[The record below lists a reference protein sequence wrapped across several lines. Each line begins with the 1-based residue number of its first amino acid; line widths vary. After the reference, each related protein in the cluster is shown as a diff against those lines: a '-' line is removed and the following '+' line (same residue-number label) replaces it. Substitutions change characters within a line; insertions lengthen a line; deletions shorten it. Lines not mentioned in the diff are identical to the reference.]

1 MALPDGWWAP
11 HDGYVARVL
20 SALTAQPDRIAVH
33 WRQQALTGGEFAA
46 SVAVTAARLRELGA
60 GPGAVVGVLTAS
72 NSPDMLRVR
81 YAAHLL
87 GAAVC
92 HVRSTNPGTSG
103 PALPVGE
110 QLRILLDTRVRV
122 LFTDAENAD
131 RARELAER
139 ARGRVALAEAG
150 APGDVREPAAVPWR
164 PRALAVIG
172 FTSGST
178 GRPKG
183 IRLSAAAWDNLVEVT
198 GQAFTGEAG
207 TAARL
212 LVTTPL
218 SHTVATMA
226 DAVLAGGG
234 TVVLHEE
241 FAPEPVLR
249 ALTGHRIS
257 HTFMATAQL
266 YQLLDHAPLR
276 EADLS
281 ALRQLIYTGSAAA
294 PARVAEAVRLL
305 GPVLVQGYG
314 TSESGRI
321 TLLHPGDHQD
331 PGLHST
337 VGRPF
342 PENEIA
348 VHDPETEEE
357 LPPGATGE
365 VWVRSPH
372 LMDGYWA
379 DPALSMR
386 TLRRGWYRTG
396 DLGRIDERGCLS
408 LLGRI
413 ADVVKTDGVLVH
425 PAVVE
430 RRILTLPGIAQAAVF
445 AVRDP
450 DLVEHLKAAVV
461 PRPGARIEA
470 EDVRAHLA
478 AGLGAGHVPEEVLIL
493 DALPLNAGGKPDKR
507 RLRLAWHGTT
517 HSNTPVREVS

>member
-11 HDGYVARVL
+11 HDGYVARIL
-20 SALTAQPDRIAVH
+20 SALTAQPDRVAVR

-46 SVAVTAARLRELGA
+46 SVAATAALLRERGA
-60 GPGAVVGVLTAS
+60 GPGGVVGVLTAS

-92 HVRSTNPGTSG
+92 HVRSTNPGTSA
-103 PALPVGE
+103 PALPVE
-110 QLRILLDTRVRV
+110 AQLRILLDTRVRV

-131 RARELAER
+131 RARVLAER
-139 ARGRVALAEAG
+139 ARGRVAVVDTG
-150 APGDVREPAAVPWR
+150 APEGAREFTAVPWR
-164 PRALAVIG
+164 PHALAVIG

-207 TAARL
+207 ATARL

-241 FAPEPVLR
+241 FAPGPVLR
-249 ALTGHRIS
+249 ALAEHRIS
-257 HTFMATAQL
+257 HTFMATAHL
-266 YQLLDHAPLR
+266 YQLLDHEGLPA
-276 EADLS
+276 ADLS

-294 PARVAEAVRLL
+294 PARVAEAVRRL

-331 PGLHST
+331 PELHTT

-348 VHDPETEEE
+348 VHDPDTEQR

-372 LMDGYWA
+372 LMDGYWG

-386 TLRRGWYRTG
+386 TLRGEWYRTG

-413 ADVVKTDGVLVH
+413 ADVVKADGVLVH

-445 AVRDP
+445 GVRDP
-450 DLVEHLKAAVV
+450 DLVEHLEAAVV
-461 PRPGARIEA
+461 PRPGARVDA
-470 EDVRAHLA
+470 EDVRAHIA
-478 AGLGAGHVPEEVLIL
+478 AGLSAGHVPEEVLVL
-493 DALPLNAGGKPDKR
+493 DALPLNPGGKPDKH
-507 RLRLAWHGTT
+507 RLRLARHGTT
-517 HSNTPVREVS
+517 HSNIPVREVS

>member
-11 HDGYVARVL
+11 HDGYVAQVL
-20 SALTAQPDRIAVH
+20 SALTAHPDRIVLH
-33 WRQQALTGGEFAA
+33 WRQQALSAGEFAA
-46 SVAVTAARLRELGA
+46 SVAETAAALRESGA
-60 GPGAVVGVLTAS
+60 GAGSVVGVLTAS

-81 YAAHLL
+81 YAAHLS

-92 HVRSTNPGTSG
+92 HVRSTNPGTSA
-103 PALPVGE
+103 PALPVE
-110 QLRILLDTRVRV
+110 TQLRILLDTRVRV
-122 LFTDAENAD
+122 LFTDPENAG
-131 RARELAER
+131 RAHALAER
-139 ARGRVALAEAG
+139 ARGRIAVVGLDDTGGTPAPVVA
-150 APGDVREPAAVPWR
+150 PWR

-183 IRLSAAAWDNLVEVT
+183 IRLSAAAWDNLVQVT
-198 GQAFTGEAG
+198 GQAFAGEDG
-207 TAARL
+207 AATRL

-234 TVVLHEE
+234 AVVLHEE
-241 FAPEPVLR
+241 FTPDAVLR
-249 ALTGHRIS
+249 ALAEHRIT
-257 HTFMATAQL
+257 HTFMATAHL
-266 YQLLDHAPLR
+266 YQLLDHERTGAT
-276 EADLS
+276 DLS

-294 PARVAEAVRLL
+294 PARIAEAVRLL

-321 TLLHPGDHQD
+321 TYLHPGDHQD

-342 PENEIA
+342 PENEIR
-348 VHDPETEEE
+348 VHDVDTEQEVAA
-357 LPPGATGE
+357 GVTGE

-386 TLRRGWYRTG
+386 TLRAGWYRTG
-396 DLGRIDERGCLS
+396 DLGRLDERGYLH

-413 ADVVKTDGVLVH
+413 ADVVKADGVLVH

-430 RRILTLPGIAQAAVF
+430 RRILTLAGVAQAAVYGE
-445 AVRDP
+445 RDA
-450 DLVEHLKAAVV
+450 DLLEHLHAAVV
-461 PRPGARIEA
+461 PRPGAEVRA

-478 AGLGAGHVPEEVLIL
+478 AGLTAEHVPEEVLIL
-493 DALPLNAGGKPDKR
+493 DELPLNAGGKPDKH
-507 RLRLAWHGTT
+507 RLRLAWHDTT
-517 HSNTPVREVS
+517 HPNTRIQEVS